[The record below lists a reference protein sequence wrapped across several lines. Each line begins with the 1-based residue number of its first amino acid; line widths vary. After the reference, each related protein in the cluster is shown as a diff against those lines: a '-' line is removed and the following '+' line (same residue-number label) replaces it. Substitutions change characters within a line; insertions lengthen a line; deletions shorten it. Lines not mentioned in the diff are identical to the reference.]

1 MTEACS
7 HSAAAQ
13 PYQNAVSAERP
24 ASDPKRLEAA
34 YTESGSDEVLNL
46 REYWRV
52 FVKRKWTILTPF
64 IITVAITATSTFLM
78 TPIFRAT
85 VVLQIDREAPQ
96 VVKFDAVLPFD
107 MDGGQQFYQTQYE
120 LLKSRKMA
128 ERVIDQLDLVQHTA
142 FKESHHFWAAW
153 FGRQAPVPPAD
164 PISVKKRLVESF
176 LSHLVVEPVRNSKL
190 VKLHYDLPDP
200 ELAAGIA
207 NALAQA
213 FIHFSLERRFDAAS
227 YAKDFL
233 EQRLAQVTASLED
246 AEEKLAAFTRAQG
259 IINVDE
265 RQTLAVQK
273 FKALSEDLSEA
284 EEERIGTESLYR
296 EALAAPGHGLTK
308 VLDNQVIN
316 QLKQTQAKLEGE
328 YQERL
333 GIFKPDYPEMQQL
346 RKRINEIQAHIDRE
360 ISAIRGALQ
369 ADYQAA
375 RRREQMLAS
384 KFAAS
389 KEEVLRLQDL
399 GSRYNILLR
408 EADTNRSLYE
418 GLLQRL
424 KEVGVVTGVTMNN
437 ISVTDAAAVP
447 NEKYKP
453 KLGATIL
460 VGVLLGLLGGIGLG
474 FLFEHLDDTLK
485 FPEELERVGPLP
497 VLGIIPKWS
506 KVPGGEVALAA
517 MTDPRS
523 VIAEAFRSMR
533 TAILFSTPFGAPKVL
548 QFTSPTQGEGKTT
561 AALNLAITFTQMDR
575 KVLLIDCDL
584 RRPGLHRYLESDIS
598 RGLTHYL
605 TGEAKPAEVAHCTN
619 LPNLFVIPA
628 GTLPPNPAE
637 LLGSRAMLDLLAL
650 AAEKFDHVILD
661 GPPTVGLAD
670 ALILANVAQGT
681 VIVVESAVTR
691 RNQLVGAIKRL
702 NSAKATILGGV
713 LNKLSP
719 RESAYSY
726 YHSDY
731 YYPIE
736 PGSHASVSQ
745 IQPAPA
751 TQSAA
756 FSEVQPPA
764 FLHPSSKTLPDRESQ
779 ERVESLLVS
788 PKAAGAPVRASKPK
802 RQPPRTVSKR
812 SKVRST
818 KSAGLAEQELEPS
831 RKRCRQR

>member
-1 MTEACS
+1 MTEAFS
-7 HSAAAQ
+7 HSVAAL
-13 PYQNAVSAERP
+13 PYQNAFPAERRAP
-24 ASDPKRLEAA
+24 DLKRWEAA
-34 YTESGSDEVLNL
+34 YIESGSDEVLNL

-52 FVKRKWTILTPF
+52 FVKRKWTILTSF

-96 VVKFDAVLPFD
+96 VVKFDAVVPID
-107 MDGGQQFYQTQYE
+107 TEGSGQQFYQTQYE
-120 LLKSRKMA
+120 LLKSRTMA
-128 ERVIDQLDLVQHTA
+128 ERVIDQLDLVHHNA
-142 FKESHHFWAAW
+142 FEEGDHAGLGW
-153 FGRQAPVPPAD
+153 FGKQAPEPPAD
-164 PISVKKRLVESF
+164 PISAKKRLVESF

-200 ELAAGIA
+200 ELAARIA

-213 FIHFSLERRFDAAS
+213 FIHLSLERRFDAAS

-233 EQRLAQVTASLED
+233 EQRLAQVKASLED
-246 AEEKLAAFTRAQG
+246 ADVKLAAFTRGQG

-265 RQTLAVQK
+265 KQTLAAQK
-273 FKALSEDLSEA
+273 FKAASEDLSAA
-284 EEERIGTESLYR
+284 EKERIGTESLYR

-308 VLDNQVIN
+308 ILDNQVIN

-346 RKRINEIQAHIDRE
+346 RKRINEVLAHIDRE
-360 ISAIRGALQ
+360 IGAIRGALQ

-375 RRREQMLAS
+375 RRREQMLTS
-384 KFAAS
+384 NFAAS
-389 KEEVLRLQDL
+389 KEEILRLQDL
-399 GSRYNILLR
+399 GSRYNIFLR
-408 EADTNRSLYE
+408 EADTNRTLYE

-424 KEVGVVTGVTMNN
+424 KEVGVVAGVTMNN
-437 ISVTDAAAVP
+437 ILVTDAAEVP
-447 NEKYKP
+447 NEQNEP
-453 KLGATIL
+453 KLGTTML

-485 FPEELERVGPLP
+485 LPEELERVGPLP

-517 MTDPRS
+517 MADPRS

-533 TAILFSTPFGAPKVL
+533 TAILFSTPSGAPKVL

-561 AALNLAITFTQMDR
+561 AALNLAITFTQMGR

-584 RRPGLHRYLESDIS
+584 RRPGLHRYLELDIN

-605 TGEAKPAEVAHCTN
+605 TGEAKPHEVTQYSKI
-619 LPNLFVIPA
+619 PNLFVIPA
-628 GTLPPNPAE
+628 GIRPPNPAE
-637 LLGSRAMLDLLAL
+637 LLGSGAMLDLLAL
-650 AAEKFDHVILD
+650 AAKKFDDVILD
-661 GPPTVGLAD
+661 GPPTMGLAD
-670 ALILANVAQGT
+670 ALILANFAQGT

-691 RNQLVGAIKRL
+691 RDQLVGAIKRL

-731 YYPIE
+731 YYAIE
-736 PGSHASVSQ
+736 PRSHASVSQ
-745 IQPAPA
+745 IQA
-751 TQSAA
+751 
-756 FSEVQPPA
+756 
-764 FLHPSSKTLPDRESQ
+764 R
-779 ERVESLLVS
+779 
-788 PKAAGAPVRASKPK
+788 
-802 RQPPRTVSKR
+802 RTG
-812 SKVRST
+812 T
-818 KSAGLAEQELEPS
+818 
-831 RKRCRQR
+831 